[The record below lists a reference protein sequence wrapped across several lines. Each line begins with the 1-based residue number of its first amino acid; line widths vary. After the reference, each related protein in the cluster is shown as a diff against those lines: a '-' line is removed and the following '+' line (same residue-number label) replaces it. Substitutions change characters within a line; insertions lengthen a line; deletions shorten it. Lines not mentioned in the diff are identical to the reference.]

1 MAAGEQ
7 PVTRPLAVLA
17 GLLLGLSA
25 SAECGQ
31 LLLDHGRQLA
41 GLWVFPTL
49 DAPDQFVY
57 LPSAARIARDDQ
69 GRPLFSFVFYTSEPA
84 SPAPDAG
91 ELRSITRADGGA
103 VLHFLVEYETPPG
116 QIAQAE
122 AELKR
127 ALDDRNARI
136 SGAVVFDDGQYAV
149 VSSTA
154 ANGRAQP
161 ELLALRKAPV
171 LEGNRLALSL
181 RLSAEDAAVLL
192 ETFKTSTPDLSV
204 SFDMSFSG
212 LTDAYDAEMVVN
224 WSKVKDAYSLS
235 AGGTLYVV
243 GLQAEASVENLF
255 QNGGITLRQNGQ
267 DQPTQALVEAA
278 QARILE
284 LLFQPI
290 ELEKVPEAQRGGL
303 LDALAAMLG
312 GSGGPTSSAKTIGF
326 GLSGAF
332 QLKQL
337 RSTGTT
343 RLDFATRSRVTR
355 RALLTVNA
363 GDLYRQYGTDR
374 SYFRVTDVSSDLAH
388 DVRQVFVEVDGNLA
402 PEFTRFVNSVQVT
415 LRKRHASGEETTRE
429 LVATRANATGLA
441 ALGPLSYAAHGDTN
455 AADWLRYEYRTH
467 WSFFGGGV
475 YETPWQPSD
484 QAVIL
489 LAAPFHR
496 NVVRLDGDADDLR
509 AKSVRAVDVTISNR
523 LFGNDRAVRRSATL
537 PASGPLSL
545 ADVELV
551 LPDGVDEYGYE
562 VTWTLKSGER
572 RVFRGTSSQG
582 TLFVDTL

>member
-1 MAAGEQ
+1 MA
-7 PVTRPLAVLA
+7 RPALPALAFV
-17 GLLLGLSA
+17 LLGLA
-25 SAECGQ
+25 ATAEGGQ

-57 LPSAARIARDDQ
+57 LPSTARIARDDQ

-154 ANGRAQP
+154 TGGARTQP
-161 ELLALRKAPV
+161 ELLALKKAPV
-171 LEGNRLALSL
+171 LEGNRLAISL

-192 ETFKTSTPDLSV
+192 ETFKTATPDLSV

-212 LTDAYDAEMVVN
+212 LTDSYDAEMVVN
-224 WSKVKDAYSLS
+224 WSKVKEAYSLS

-243 GLQAEASVENLF
+243 GLQAEASVEKLF
-255 QNGGITLRQNGQ
+255 QNGSITLRQNGQ

-278 QARILE
+278 QAKILE

-290 ELEKVPEAQRGGL
+290 EVEKVPEAQRGGL
-303 LDALAAMLG
+303 LDALAALLG
-312 GSGGPTSSAKTIGF
+312 GAGPTSSAKTIGF

-332 QLKQL
+332 QLKER
-337 RSTGTT
+337 RSDGTT

-374 SYFRVTDVSSDLAH
+374 SYFRVTDIGGDLAH
-388 DVRQVFVEVDGNLA
+388 DVRQVFVEVDGSLA

-415 LRKRHASGEETTRE
+415 LRKRHESGEETTRE

-455 AADWLRYEYRTH
+455 AAEWLRYEYRTH
-467 WSFFGGGV
+467 WSFFGGAD
-475 YETPWQPSD
+475 YETPWQQSD

-562 VTWTLKSGER
+562 VTWTLRSGER